1 MPFRASA
8 GRLIGR
14 SYALSKR
21 YAQLRMRGAGPPIV
35 VFSMGKTGSTA
46 IARAVQDATGTRVF
60 QVFRLEAGRLAGAEQ
75 RYRAGLEHPPRP
87 ANGAVPFPGALHLWE
102 ADYLLTRPPTAAAPW
117 RGITPVRE
125 PVAQA
130 VSAFFHGTGRRDLL
144 GGDPTVAALEAT
156 LLSEDWL
163 RAPVR
168 WFDREFAPALG
179 IDVFATP
186 FDPGQGHGELATPA
200 ARVLLLR
207 QENLH
212 AAPAPPGPGAL
223 PLREETLPAAPAAL
237 AAFLGRPAPVPVPA
251 RNEAATK
258 EYGGRY
264 REFLA
269 SVRLSER
276 VLDEVYGS
284 RYARHF
290 YADSELERFRRRWT
304 HGPAEAASR

>member
-75 RYRAGLEHPPRP
+75 RYRAGLEHAPRP

-102 ADYLLTRPPTAAAPW
+102 SDYLLTRPPTAAAPW
-117 RGITPVRE
+117 RVITTVRE

-130 VSAFFHGTGRRDLL
+130 VSAFFHGTGRRGLL
-144 GGDPTVAALEAT
+144 AGDPTLAT
-156 LLSEDWL
+156 LEETLLAEDWL

-212 AAPAPPGPGAL
+212 
-223 PLREETLPAAPAAL
+223 AAPAAL